1 MGGGREEGRIWEAE
15 GRVGAKA
22 QSLEK
27 MDAFQAPGIRGGRV
41 RRLEIG
47 TAAWNLRCHSKSSVI
62 KKDMVMTKW

>member
-1 MGGGREEGRIWEAE
+1 M
-15 GRVGAKA
+15 GAKA

-27 MDAFQAPGIRGGRV
+27 MDVFQAPGIQGGRV

-47 TAAWNLRCHSKSSVI
+47 TDAWNLRCHSKSSVI